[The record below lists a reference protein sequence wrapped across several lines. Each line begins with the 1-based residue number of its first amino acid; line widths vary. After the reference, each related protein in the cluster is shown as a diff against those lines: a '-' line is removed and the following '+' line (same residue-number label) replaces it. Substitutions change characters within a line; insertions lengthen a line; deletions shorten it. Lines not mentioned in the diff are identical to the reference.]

1 MNPAIAL
8 VGPLIEP
15 FSNNTFML
23 NALFASSL
31 VAIICA
37 IAGTYVVL
45 RGLAFIGDALAHG
58 VIPGIAVAL
67 IFGVPGV
74 VGAAAGALLMMGG
87 VSAITNRVRLSSD
100 SAIGL
105 LFVGMLSLGVI
116 ITSRSTSF
124 VGDITRILFGE
135 LLGVDVVDLW
145 WQILILGAVAG
156 IAFVAHRPFV
166 LMSLDEGLART
177 SGFSVTWF
185 HRLML
190 FMVALAIVGSF
201 QLVGTLLVLGLLIA
215 PAATG
220 ALVARRV
227 STMMLVAALCG
238 LASSYLGLLVSYH
251 FDVAAGASIVCS
263 AVYLFIMVAVL
274 TIPRRMRGHH
284 ELPHQHEH
292 SH

>member
-1 MNPAIAL
+1 
-8 VGPLIEP
+8 
-15 FSNNTFML
+15 
-23 NALFASSL
+23 
-31 VAIICA
+31 
-37 IAGTYVVL
+37 
-45 RGLAFIGDALAHG
+45 
-58 VIPGIAVAL
+58 
-67 IFGVPGV
+67 
-74 VGAAAGALLMMGG
+74 
-87 VSAITNRVRLSSD
+87 
-100 SAIGL
+100 
-105 LFVGMLSLGVI
+105 
-116 ITSRSTSF
+116 